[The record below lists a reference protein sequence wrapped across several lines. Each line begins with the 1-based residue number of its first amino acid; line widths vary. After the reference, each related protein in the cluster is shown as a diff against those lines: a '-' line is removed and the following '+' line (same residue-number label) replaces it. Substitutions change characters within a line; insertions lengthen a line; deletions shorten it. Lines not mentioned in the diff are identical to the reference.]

1 MVAARCTVAGSG
13 CGGSIGFTGAAT
25 GAEAG
30 AAAEAGCVMLAEEGP
45 GPPRGGEKIAD
56 CYEHLGSVKSPDR
69 LPAKLTL
76 GKEPEMESLLMIPW
90 PFATLSA
97 RMLDPEL
104 VSVGDI
110 GDAPN
115 PVSIEDIP
123 LGRPLG

>member
-1 MVAARCTVAGSG
+1 
-13 CGGSIGFTGAAT
+13 
-25 GAEAG
+25 
-30 AAAEAGCVMLAEEGP
+30 MLAEEGP

-56 CYEHLGSVKSPDR
+56 CCEPISGQSRAPSYVST
-69 LPAKLTL
+69 AKLTL

-90 PFATLSA
+90 PFAALSA

-110 GDAPN
+110 GEAPN